1 MNNIIIGTAG
11 HVDHGKTCLIRAL
24 TGIDTDRLIEEKKRG
39 ITIELGFADMKAP
52 DGTDIGIIDVPGHE
66 KFIRNMLSGIG
77 GIDLVLLV
85 VAADEGVMPQTL
97 EHLDILRLL
106 NIRRGIIVVT
116 KSDMVDA
123 EWMELVH
130 SDIRATVAG
139 SFLEDAPIIDVSSKT
154 GHQIELL
161 RETIFEMVR
170 IPGRRNS
177 DPTLLRM
184 PIDRV
189 FTIGGFGTVVTGTL
203 LEGSVRVGQPVMIYP
218 QELPA
223 KVRNLQVHGV
233 MVETASAGQ
242 RTAVNLTNIKKEE
255 LYRGQV
261 LAAENSLRPTL
272 MLDVRLHLL
281 ESTKRK
287 VETGS
292 RLHLH
297 YGSDETL
304 CKAVLLDCDVLSG
317 GESCYAQLRLESR
330 IALKQ
335 GDYFVVRYYSPL
347 ETIGGGSVLDANPS
361 KHKRKDA
368 AALAALEIKEKGGDA
383 DLLALMIKEQSR
395 TFPEIAALAKQA
407 GMTAAE
413 AMTHM
418 EDSVKDGRI
427 VPLTDKVFVHN
438 DFIVEAGTKA
448 GRILGEYHQREPLST
463 GMAREEFRGKLGM
476 LLRVS
481 DPRHLERVITV
492 LTDRKIL
499 RWEDTVARWD
509 FQVSYTEKQKEK
521 MEELRQSYR
530 KWAHEP
536 PETDEVVNVCK
547 DRQECR
553 QLLAALVSEGT
564 LIRLNPAVYIDAGTL
579 AAMIHS
585 IRSHI
590 EKNSSITLAELRDQ
604 LGTSR
609 KYAMQ
614 ILDYCDGEK
623 ITKLEGDKRVLY

>member
-317 GESCYAQLRLESR
+317 GESCYAQLRLESP

-418 EDSVKDGRI
+418 EDGVKDGRI

-492 LTDRKIL
+492 LAERKIL

-530 KWAHEP
+530 TWAHEP

>member
-203 LEGSVRVGQPVMIYP
+203 LEGSVKVGQPVMIYP

-287 VETGS
+287 VENGS

-304 CKAVLLDCDVLSG
+304 CKAVLLDRDVLSG
-317 GESCYAQLRLESR
+317 GESCYAQLRLESPV
-330 IALKQ
+330 ALKQ
-335 GDYFVVRYYSPL
+335 GDFFVVRYYSPL

-383 DLLALMIKEQSR
+383 DLLALMAKEQSR

-413 AMTHM
+413 AMAHM
-418 EDSVKDGRI
+418 EGGVKDGRI
-427 VPLTDKVFVHN
+427 IPLTDKVFVHN
-438 DFIVEAGTKA
+438 DFIVEAGIKA

-481 DPRHLERVITV
+481 DQRQLERVIAV
-492 LTDRKIL
+492 LAERSIL
-499 RWEDTVARWD
+499 RWEAEAALCD
-509 FQVSYTEKQKEK
+509 FEVRYTEKQKEK

-553 QLLAALVSEGT
+553 QLLASLASEGT
-564 LIRLNPAVYIDAGTL
+564 LVRLNPAVYIDAKTL
-579 AAMIHS
+579 KGILEI
-585 IRSHI
+585 IREHI
-590 EKNSSITLAELRDQ
+590 EKNGSITLAELRDQ

-614 ILDYCDGEK
+614 ILDYCDSEK
-623 ITKLEGDKRVLY
+623 ITRLEGDKRVSY